1 MAVVTQVGKEPQSYS
16 SPDHITQHLEVA
28 EFEVQDHFAEDV
40 TLVGAPLLLAAF
52 GANLELEILFA
63 IGKAA
68 LMKGVRTF

>member
-1 MAVVTQVGKEPQSYS
+1 MAVVSQVGKEPQSYS
-16 SPDHITQHLEVA
+16 SPDRIAQHLEVA

-40 TLVGAPLLLAAF
+40 ALFGAPLLFAAF

-63 IGKAA
+63 VGKAT